1 MNAEEIITVERKEDL
16 ATIRTPKV
24 FYPKSKHYF
33 VSFQDRD
40 DFDEKDEDL
49 TESEDNNKIKMRS
62 SDIHKIMKMAGIP
75 NRKLST
81 YILYLLTLVETEY
94 IQSIPNEKKEY
105 KIDYKMMTKIIKHF
119 YVLVNKDE
127 EDDDGIKI
135 SRDSLLKIFD
145 LLRLSIKDRLKLME
159 FYEVETDEISNENIR
174 ERDIFKSP
182 LNQLDKPKSSN
193 NPRDKFKTPKTRERN
208 GTKPFPNKE
217 IFQQNPW

>member
-49 TESEDNNKIKMRS
+49 TESEDNNKVKVRS

-75 NRKLST
+75 NKKLST

-119 YVLVNKDE
+119 YVIVNK
-127 EDDDGIKI
+127 
-135 SRDSLLKIFD
+135 
-145 LLRLSIKDRLKLME
+145 
-159 FYEVETDEISNENIR
+159 TN
-174 ERDIFKSP
+174 
-182 LNQLDKPKSSN
+182 
-193 NPRDKFKTPKTRERN
+193 
-208 GTKPFPNKE
+208 
-217 IFQQNPW
+217 